1 MPSCKQFWRPW
12 VVMVAFATGAGA
24 FVPAQAKVDKP
35 RSKAA
40 RQERRAEDQPA
51 RRARPVQARGRV
63 AVGAAGTLPAVTV
76 IAAAIP
82 NNTEA
87 RLLGV
92 IELIERQQLDAA
104 LKAAASLTADVPHFQ
119 AAQLVYADL
128 LRFKTGRAP
137 ALGYVPAPARAGILV
152 KNTIAAP
159 VAVPAEAHEWQAQL
173 QGLQQELRQ
182 RVQGA
187 ASLPPT
193 GSIPGEFLVLGP
205 SVRHAIAIDASKSR
219 LYLFTNENG
228 KLRLTGDF
236 YVSVGKLGMG
246 KVEEGD
252 QRTPQGMY
260 FIGREIPGTRLPDLY
275 GKGALTV
282 NYPNDWDRAM
292 GRSGAGIWLHGSPPQ
307 QFARLPQASDG
318 CVVLANPDL
327 TLLMKTVAP
336 QTPVLIRDRLQWV
349 MPADQRHQKMVDAF
363 VPVLASWQ
371 QVWASADERR
381 LDEIYAADF
390 RASESARASQQRLAA
405 LFKQPD
411 ASLQEV
417 SVYGWRDAKGEIRI
431 ANLRVKSKAFV
442 QALPLRQYW
451 RKSGERWVLFSE
463 EVQGYAR
470 QAD

>member
-1 MPSCKQFWRPW
+1 M
-12 VVMVAFATGAGA
+12 ALGAGA
-24 FVPAQAKVDKP
+24 FAPAQARADKP
-35 RSKAA
+35 RSTAAKESRAEEKAA
-40 RQERRAEDQPA
+40 K
-51 RRARPVQARGRV
+51 RARTAKARGR
-63 AVGAAGTLPAVTV
+63 AAAAAGTLATVTV
-76 IAAAIP
+76 TAAAMH
-82 NNTEA
+82 NNSEA

-92 IELIERQQLDAA
+92 IELVERQQLDAA

-128 LRFKTGRAP
+128 LRFRTGRPP
-137 ALGYVPAPARAGILV
+137 ALGYTPAPAPARAGILV
-152 KNTIAAP
+152 KNTVPAAAP
-159 VAVPAEAHEWQAQL
+159 VPAEAQEWQAQL

-193 GSIPGEFLVLGP
+193 GSIPSEFLVLGP

-219 LYLFTNENG
+219 LYLFANEDG

-236 YVSVGKLGMG
+236 YVSVGKLGMD
-246 KVEEGD
+246 KAEEGD

-260 FIGREIPGTRLPDLY
+260 FIGREIPGRRLPDLY

-336 QTPVLIRDRLQWV
+336 QTPVLIRDRLQWG
-349 MPADQRHQKMVDAF
+349 MPADLPHKQAVDGF
-363 VPVLASWQ
+363 MPVLAAWQ
-371 QVWASADERR
+371 QVWASADPGK
-381 LDEIYAADF
+381 LDTVYAADF
-390 RASESARASQQRLAA
+390 RASEPARASQQRLAA
-405 LFKQPD
+405 MFKNPD
-411 ASLQEV
+411 VSVQEV
-417 SVYGWRDAKGEIRI
+417 SVYSWRDAKGEIRI
-431 ANLRVKSKAFV
+431 ANLRVKSKAF
-442 QALPLRQYW
+442 AETLPLRQYW
-451 RKSGERWVLFSE
+451 RKSGDRWILFSE

-470 QAD
+470 QAG